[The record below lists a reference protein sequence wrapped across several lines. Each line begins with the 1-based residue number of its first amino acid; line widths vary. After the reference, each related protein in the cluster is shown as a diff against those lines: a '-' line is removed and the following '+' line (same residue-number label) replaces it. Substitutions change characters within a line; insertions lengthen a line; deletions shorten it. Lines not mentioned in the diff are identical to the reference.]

1 MFIYCSFEEG
11 AISNDFFYCIN
22 GRVVMNHKL
31 NEVLEANNNDLQ
43 YDTSVDRQRVVLRI
57 INDNIKKINDLC
69 NEHRRDMPTE
79 IKLVYNVENNSL
91 EADYKYENVY
101 SNNPLKT
108 AVDVAEE
115 WFEEIKNG

>member
-1 MFIYCSFEEG
+1 
-11 AISNDFFYCIN
+11 
-22 GRVVMNHKL
+22 MNHKL